1 MVPEVA
7 LVIALTA
14 WKDAIFWSRSS
25 QTVQTWVSAAA
36 IMAVSSPAFYLCLYY
51 VSFSAGPDRSGKFS
65 PHKVPLSAD
74 TKADLEARSGTC
86 ICRRES

>member
-36 IMAVSSPAFYLCLYY
+36 IMAVSSPRF
-51 VSFSAGPDRSGKFS
+51 VSAY
-65 PHKVPLSAD
+65 
-74 TKADLEARSGTC
+74 
-86 ICRRES
+86 IM